1 MHDLYLGLISGTS
14 LDGIDAAIID
24 CSMRV
29 PQVTAAR
36 TFEFEPALH
45 ELLLDL
51 AQERSEHEIERLG
64 EADHWL
70 GEALAQAALTLI
82 GEAGLKPRD
91 IRAIGSHGQTVRH
104 RPDGPHPFTLQVGDP
119 NILAE
124 RTGITTVA
132 DFRRRDMAAGGQGAP
147 LVPAFHAACF
157 RSPDEDRAAL
167 NIGGMA
173 NLTLLPADPAQ
184 PVGGF
189 DTGPGNVL
197 LDAWI
202 HREHGASC
210 DIDGAWAASG
220 RPVPALLDA
229 LLQDPY
235 FTRTPP
241 KSTGRE
247 HFHLAWLDRHLGGV
261 TASPEDIQATLS
273 ALTAQSV
280 AAALHRW
287 APQTRRVLVCG
298 GGAHNT
304 KLLADL
310 RERMPHVIVES
321 TEAHGLH
328 PDWIEA
334 AAFAWMARETLAGR
348 ATNQPSVT
356 GARVATILGGIYPGS
371 TGPLKLP

>member
-1 MHDLYLGLISGTS
+1 MHDLYLGLMSGTS

-24 CSMRV
+24 CSTRV
-29 PQVTAAR
+29 PHVVAAR
-36 TFEFEPALH
+36 TFAFESALR

-51 AQERSEHEIERLG
+51 AQERSEREIERLG

-70 GEALAQAALTLI
+70 GERLAQAALTLI
-82 GEAGLKPRD
+82 GEAGLTPRD
-91 IRAIGSHGQTVRH
+91 VQAIGSHGQTVRH
-104 RPDGPHPFTLQVGDP
+104 RPDGPHPFSLQVGDP

-157 RSPDEDRAAL
+157 RSPDEDRAVL

-197 LDAWI
+197 MDAWI
-202 HREHGASC
+202 HRERGARC
-210 DIDGAWAASG
+210 DLDGAWAASG
-220 RPVPALLDA
+220 SPDPALLDA

-235 FTRTPP
+235 FARTPP

-247 HFHLAWLDRHLGGV
+247 YFHLGWLERHLDQP
-261 TASPEDIQATLS
+261 AAPAKDIQATLS

-280 AAALHRW
+280 AAALRRW

-304 KLLADL
+304 KLLADF
-310 RERMPHVIVES
+310 RERMPQASIES

-328 PDWIEA
+328 PGWIEA

-356 GARVATILGGIYPGS
+356 GARVATLLGGIYPA
-371 TGPLKLP
+371 GPLRLP

>member
-1 MHDLYLGLISGTS
+1 MHDLYLGLMSGTS

-24 CSMRV
+24 GATRV
-29 PQVTAAR
+29 PHVMAAR
-36 TFEFEPALH
+36 TFAFEPALR
-45 ELLLDL
+45 ELLLNL
-51 AQERSEHEIERLG
+51 ALERSKRELEELG
-64 EADHWL
+64 EADKRL
-70 GEALAQAALTLI
+70 GEALAQAALMLI
-82 GEAGLKPRD
+82 KEAGLKPRD

-104 RPDGPHPFTLQVGDP
+104 RPDGPHPFTLQIGDP

-157 RSPDEDRAAL
+157 RSPDEDRAVL
-167 NIGGMA
+167 NVGGMA

-184 PVGGF
+184 PLGGF

-197 LDAWI
+197 LDAWTQ
-202 HREHGASC
+202 REQGTHYDRG
-210 DIDGAWAASG
+210 GAWAASG
-220 RPVPALLDA
+220 RPLPTLLDT
-229 LLQDPY
+229 LLRDPY

-247 HFHLAWLDRHLGGV
+247 YFHLAWLERHLEGV
-261 TASPEDIQATLS
+261 PASPADIQATLS

-280 AAALHRW
+280 ATALHSW

-298 GGAHNT
+298 GGVHNT
-304 KLLADL
+304 QLLTDL
-310 RERMPHVIVES
+310 CERIPRVSIES
-321 TEAHGLH
+321 TGEHGLQ

-348 ATNQPSVT
+348 ATSQPSVT
-356 GARVATILGGIYPGS
+356 GARAATLLGGIYPGGS
-371 TGPLKLP
+371 GPLGLP